1 LALLAGLGG
10 LAMAAAGPAFAPF
23 EDWKAAVVR
32 GDAVHLAAIY
42 SSTPPA
48 AVTMTKDDKPVAG
61 SLDDERRYWAGLT
74 AGGMTQL
81 HPKVLELE
89 RRPGEVTL
97 VLRVEG
103 VRGGEKVV
111 AGMRQVWARQKA
123 GWRMVAST
131 RSDFAANAVRTLPQP
146 TAPNVNLY
154 ADPTEGPAELE
165 AALRRAAREHKRVI
179 AVFGANWCYDCH
191 VLDTAFRST
200 EFAPLVNASYVV
212 VHISIGDEGK
222 DNGDLAARL
231 GVVLDK
237 GVPSL
242 AVLEADGR
250 VVYAQRDGEF
260 ESTVKI
266 GPADVRAFLEK
277 WKPGRANRE

>member
-1 LALLAGLGG
+1 LALLAGLGA

-23 EDWKAAVVR
+23 EDWKAAVMR
-32 GDAVHLAAIY
+32 GDAVHLAGMY

-48 AVTMTKDDKPVAG
+48 AVTVAKDDKPVAG

-74 AGGMTQL
+74 AGGMTQFN
-81 HPKVLELE
+81 PKVLELE

-97 VLRVEG
+97 MLRVEG

-111 AGMRQVWARQKA
+111 AGCGRSGR
-123 GWRMVAST
+123 GRRRVA
-131 RSDFAANAVRTLPQP
+131 DGGE
-146 TAPNVNLY
+146 Y
-154 ADPTEGPAELE
+154 
-165 AALRRAAREHKRVI
+165 ALRFRGQRGADAAAAGGAECQSVCGSDRGSGGTRGGAQAGGAEHKRVI

-277 WKPGRANRE
+277 WKPWRANRE